1 MDVVEQQKKAK
12 QHPTHVLC
20 SMVAKELDGVDDF
33 RIVND
38 DQIIRLF
45 LPNQINFPVVLSK
58 MKKCPQL
65 LETMFHFTKF
75 DLTPLRSATRYWPS
89 TWTFR
94 LRSLENSIP
103 PVVLRVTAID

>member
-1 MDVVEQQKKAK
+1 
-12 QHPTHVLC
+12 
-20 SMVAKELDGVDDF
+20 MVAKELDGVDDF

-65 LETMFHFTKF
+65 LETVDVLFKIRP
-75 DLTPLRSATRYWPS
+75 DSSALCYQVLALYVDFSPS
-89 TWTFR
+89 
-94 LRSLENSIP
+94 
-103 PVVLRVTAID
+103 